1 MKNKLFFIFGCII
14 ENKLKNYL
22 LIFNFLKILSNMY
35 RILNVAINLI
45 YYKKK
50 IRFKKCIGEFFY
62 YIVFLYIVYF
72 RKYNYIYII

>member
-45 YYKKK
+45 YYKK
-50 IRFKKCIGEFFY
+50 IRFKKCIGEFFL
-62 YIVFLYIVYF
+62 LYRIF
-72 RKYNYIYII
+72 IYSLF

>member
-50 IRFKKCIGEFFY
+50 
-62 YIVFLYIVYF
+62 
-72 RKYNYIYII
+72 